1 MIFNACIFAGGL
13 VPENICKQC
22 QDEVCRH
29 AGAPITAERVIA
41 DTFGCDESEDI
52 IDTDHE
58 MHCFKIG
65 R

>member
-29 AGAPITAERVIA
+29 AGAPITA
-41 DTFGCDESEDI
+41 DTFSYDKSEDI